1 MNTQKRKFSWVNAG
15 PYICAFFVPVLVMLV
30 VFIERGIWPFGDR
43 CFLCTDLYHQMAPFH
58 KELQWKL
65 VNGGSLLY
73 SWNIGA
79 GTNFWTL
86 SAYYNSSPWTFLVGL
101 WPEDYVIEFITL
113 SAVLKIGLSGLTMA
127 YYLNKRQDRHGVEA
141 YAGAFIGGFYALSGW
156 MAAYS
161 WVVMWLDCI
170 WLFPL
175 VILGLERL
183 VRENKGLLYCV
194 SLSATIFCNY
204 YIGIISCMGIAVYCF
219 FLLGTE
225 RRMFREFGIKLLKFI
240 FYTCLAVA
248 GAAVILIP
256 YIRYFNMT
264 WSAESTFTWKWYSY
278 FPILD
283 MLSRML
289 INVEVHKGLDH
300 WPNIFMGMAVFLL
313 IPLYYLNKKITL
325 REKIG
330 YTIVV
335 LFFWF
340 SFSTRAMDYI
350 WHVFHIPNSL
360 PCRQSFIFVFIM
372 LTMAYRG
379 LVGLKDRTFREIGIV
394 MMLALGFIFLAEKVE
409 TNTEVFTNYV
419 FYVSALFVIV
429 YAIVFYGFRRG
440 RIYKDV
446 LIIILISVCII
457 ENVVNTSV
465 TSVPTVGRNDYIEYD
480 DGINAA
486 MDIIRAQEGEDS
498 FYRVEKAQLRTKNDG
513 AWLHFPSIS
522 TFSSVANVHLT
533 DFYTTIG
540 LESSA
545 NAYGSYG
552 QTFLTNMLM
561 SVKYTIAQRALHE
574 SDLYTLTYTNNRN
587 VWVYENKY
595 TLPVGYLFSDPTT
608 IYSWLDTSSTPLE
621 NQNALVRNALGYRTL
636 FVDVTPQYTG
646 ATTINLTVDEPGFY
660 YAYAPTSGPKS
671 IRISNTNTKL
681 NRNFTSLS
689 RSYTMEIGWCDAG
702 DILTFSNT
710 EENSTRNI
718 AVTLYRM
725 DEEVLK
731 EFYDAAM
738 QAPLIVDHFEDTKI
752 TGHIDVPEGGGLLFT
767 TIASEEGWEVF
778 VDGEK
783 INYETLKKAYIGLHL
798 RAGRHEIEFRYHV
811 PMLLPSALI
820 SIFAWL
826 IMLLIGIFPFL
837 QKALEKRKAK
847 KAAAGAAGG
856 TVPVIESEIF
866 ENELTEET
874 SAAPEPENAEA
885 APEGNAEAAQEENA
899 EAAPEEN
906 AEAVPE
912 ENTEA
917 APEENAETASE
928 ESAEAAPDEQPETP
942 AEDPEAGSEAQKED
956 LTEEEQPQ
964 ENLTENSEEVSQEEP
979 AEVSEEQAETAEEQN
994 EVSEEQ
1000 EEAGA
1005 ADQEPQPEEDF
1016 AEVSKETIPLE
1027 DASAMDTVS
1036 DEPFGADEEELSDQ
1050 AENVPDASALAE
1062 EFEEDFSEANEM
1074 KDAFPWQAAAENS
1087 PEAAPLFASNNIT
1100 LEVDPGS
1107 ADAPK
1112 DQPEN

>member
-86 SAYYNSSPWTFLVGL
+86 SAYYNASPWTFLVGL
-101 WPEDYVIEFITL
+101 WPEAYVIEFITL

-127 YYLNKRQDRHGVEA
+127 YYLNKRQGRQGVEA
-141 YAGAFIGGFYALSGW
+141 YTGAFIGGFYALSGW

-175 VILGLERL
+175 IILGLERL

-278 FPILD
+278 FPVID

-300 WPNIFMGMAVFLL
+300 WPNIFMGMAVFML

-330 YTIVV
+330 YTVVV

-379 LVGLKDRTFREIGIV
+379 LDGLKDRTYREIGIV
-394 MMLALGFIFLAEKVE
+394 MLLALGFVFLAEKVE

-419 FYVSALFVIV
+419 FYVSALFIIV

-440 RIYKDV
+440 RLYKDV
-446 LIIILISVCII
+446 LIIILIAVCII

-465 TSVPTVGRNDYIEYD
+465 TSIPTVGRNDYIEYD

-486 MDIIRAQEGEDS
+486 MEIIREKEGKDS

-552 QTFLTNMLM
+552 QTFLTNMFM
-561 SVKYTIAQRALHE
+561 SVKYTIAQKALHE
-574 SDLYTLTYTNNRN
+574 SDLYSLVYTNNKN
-587 VWVYENKY
+587 VWVYENHY
-595 TLPVGYLFSDPTT
+595 TLPVGYLFSDPNV
-608 IYSWLDTSSTPLE
+608 IYSWLDASSTPLE
-621 NQNALVRNALGYRTL
+621 NQNALVRNALGYSTL
-636 FVDVTPQYTG
+636 FLDVTPRYTG
-646 ATTINLTVDEPGFY
+646 ATTINLTVEEPGFY

-671 IRISNTNTKL
+671 IRITNPNTKL
-681 NRNFTSLS
+681 NRNFTSLN
-689 RSYTMEIGWCDAG
+689 RSFTMEIGWCDAG
-702 DILTFSNT
+702 DVLTFSNT
-710 EENSTRNI
+710 EENSTKNV

-725 DEEVLK
+725 DETTLK
-731 EFYDAAM
+731 DFYNEAM
-738 QAPLIVDHFEDTKI
+738 KSPFIVDHFEDTVIK
-752 TGHIDVPEGGGLLFT
+752 GHIDVPQGGGLLFT
-767 TIASEEGWEVF
+767 TIASEEGWEMYL
-778 VDGEK
+778 DGEK
-783 INYETLKKAYIGLHL
+783 VPYETLKKAYIGTSL
-798 RAGRHEIEFRYHV
+798 RAGHHEIEFRYHV

-820 SIFAWL
+820 SIGAWL

-837 QKALEKRKAK
+837 RKAAEKQKAKR
-847 KAAAGAAGG
+847 AAASAGAGG
-856 TVPVIESEIF
+856 SMMPVIETEALEQALA
-866 ENELTEET
+866 ENETVSEQPELPGQEQPESSDAAETSGEVPETPEEAAEET
-874 SAAPEPENAEA
+874 SQEV
-885 APEGNAEAAQEENA
+885 PEG
-899 EAAPEEN
+899 
-906 AEAVPE
+906 
-912 ENTEA
+912 T
-917 APEENAETASE
+917 
-928 ESAEAAPDEQPETP
+928 
-942 AEDPEAGSEAQKED
+942 
-956 LTEEEQPQ
+956 
-964 ENLTENSEEVSQEEP
+964 SEEVSEESSGEDTAEKAEEELAEQAEEEP
-979 AEVSEEQAETAEEQN
+979 AEKTGEELAEIAAEEPAVTAEEEPAEKSEDEPAETAEEPAGNTEENPDETSEEPLEEASAEIPDETAGEAPSDAAAEDDEVQDVPFGAEEPEEETAAQN
-994 EVSEEQ
+994 SGFPDISSLEEDFDEAFSEVSEM
-1000 EEAGA
+1000 
-1005 ADQEPQPEEDF
+1005 
-1016 AEVSKETIPLE
+1016 KE
-1027 DASAMDTVS
+1027 
-1036 DEPFGADEEELSDQ
+1036 
-1050 AENVPDASALAE
+1050 
-1062 EFEEDFSEANEM
+1062 
-1074 KDAFPWQAAAENS
+1074 AFPWQAASEPAFRSQS
-1087 PEAAPLFASNNIT
+1087 PEISSNTIQ
-1100 LEVDPGS
+1100 LEEDPS
-1107 ADAPK
+1107 EK
-1112 DQPEN
+1112 H

>member
-1 MNTQKRKFSWVNAG
+1 MTTTKRKFSWTNAG
-15 PYICAFFVPVLVMLV
+15 PYICAFFIPVLVMLV
-30 VFIERGIWPFGDR
+30 VFIERGIWPFGNR

-65 VNGGSLLY
+65 TTGGSLLY

-86 SAYYNSSPWTFLVGL
+86 SAYYNASPWTFLVGL
-101 WPEDYVIEFITL
+101 WPEDYVIEFITW
-113 SAVLKIGLSGLTMA
+113 SAVFKIALSSLTMA
-127 YYLNKRQDRHGVEA
+127 YYLNKRQGRKGVEG
-141 YAGAFIGGFYALSGW
+141 YAGAFIGGFYALCGW

-183 VRENKGLLYCV
+183 VKENKGLLYAV

-204 YIGIISCMGIAVYCF
+204 YIGIIICMGVAVYCF

-225 RRMFREFGIKLLKFI
+225 RKIFHEFGIKLLKFI

-264 WSAESTFTWKWYSY
+264 WSAESTFTWRWYSY
-278 FPILD
+278 FPVID

-300 WPNIFMGMAVFLL
+300 WPNIFMGMSVFML

-372 LTMAYRG
+372 LTMSYRG
-379 LVGLKDRTFREIGIV
+379 LVGLKDRTYREIGIV
-394 MMLALGFIFLAEKVE
+394 MLLALGFVFLAEKLE

-419 FYVSALFVIV
+419 FYVSALFIIV
-429 YAIVFYGFRRG
+429 YAIVFYGIRRG
-440 RIYKDV
+440 RIYKDI
-446 LIIILISVCII
+446 LIIILIAVCII

-486 MDIIRAQEGEDS
+486 MDLIREKEGPDS
-498 FYRVEKAQLRTKNDG
+498 FYRAEKAQLRTKNDG

-561 SVKYTIAQRALHE
+561 SVKYTIAQRKLPD
-574 SDLYTLTYTNNRN
+574 SDLYSLTYTNGTN

-595 TLPVGYLFSDPTT
+595 TLPVGYVFSDPNV

-621 NQNALVRNALGYRTL
+621 NQNALVRNLLGYETL
-636 FVDVTPQYTG
+636 FVDVTPRYTG
-646 ATTINLTVDEPGFY
+646 STTINLTVQEDGFY
-660 YAYAPTSGPKS
+660 YAYATTTGPKS
-671 IRISNTNTKL
+671 IRVSNPETGL
-681 NRNFTSLS
+681 NRNFTSLN
-689 RSYTMEIGWCDAG
+689 RSFTMELGWCRAG

-710 EENSTRNI
+710 EENSTKNI

-731 EFYDAAM
+731 DFYDKAN
-738 QAPLIVDHFEDTKI
+738 QAPFVVEHFEDTKI
-752 TGHIDVPEGGGLLFT
+752 TGYVEVPQGGGLLFT
-767 TIASEEGWEVF
+767 TIAAEEGWEVF
-778 VDGEK
+778 VDGQK
-783 INYETLKKAYIGLHL
+783 VDYQTLKKTYIGHFLN
-798 RAGRHEIEFRYHV
+798 AGRHEIEFRYHV
-811 PMLLPSALI
+811 PMLLPSAII
-820 SIFAWL
+820 SIVAWL
-826 IMLLIGIFPFL
+826 IMLLIGLLPFL
-837 QKALEKRKAK
+837 K
-847 KAAAGAAGG
+847 KAADKRRIKRAAAAAG
-856 TVPVIESEIF
+856 VPAIVETDALENVWAS
-866 ENELTEET
+866 NELSGAEGTQDVSVEGETTPKENPEAEDAPIEEASAGTEPAEEPSAEDATAEALSAEEALAEEPSAEDVPAEEPSVEDVPAEVPSEEDASAEEGTLEEEQTAGNTPAEASSEEQSPAVGAPAPPAPSLET
-874 SAAPEPENAEA
+874 SPEDDLKENAPEPE
-885 APEGNAEAAQEENA
+885 PV
-899 EAAPEEN
+899 
-906 AEAVPE
+906 VPE
-912 ENTEA
+912 KAEVEIVPFTEA
-917 APEENAETASE
+917 DSDNAP
-928 ESAEAAPDEQPETP
+928 
-942 AEDPEAGSEAQKED
+942 
-956 LTEEEQPQ
+956 
-964 ENLTENSEEVSQEEP
+964 
-979 AEVSEEQAETAEEQN
+979 
-994 EVSEEQ
+994 
-1000 EEAGA
+1000 
-1005 ADQEPQPEEDF
+1005 
-1016 AEVSKETIPLE
+1016 
-1027 DASAMDTVS
+1027 M
-1036 DEPFGADEEELSDQ
+1036 
-1050 AENVPDASALAE
+1050 E
-1062 EFEEDFSEANEM
+1062 EFEEAFQDANEQREAFFWETAGKNPSVRDGSLGPVPEESTSTVQLEEE
-1074 KDAFPWQAAAENS
+1074 KDPS
-1087 PEAAPLFASNNIT
+1087 
-1100 LEVDPGS
+1100 
-1107 ADAPK
+1107 
-1112 DQPEN
+1112 QP